1 MEWILINPEGML
13 SSIDRARIITREL
26 YNISR
31 PVFLQQ
37 DSEKDYNL
45 FPILTHPNDATQ
57 AALHVDTQHVIE
69 VHDSCTLEKLTAV
82 FPELTQDERF
92 ALSSAIHQLP
102 QITFGSMLPS
112 SVTVRDL
119 QYMIDNGWITED
131 DE

>member
-37 DSEKDYNL
+37 DSEKDYKL
-45 FPILTHPNDATQ
+45 
-57 AALHVDTQHVIE
+57 ALHVDTQHVIQ